1 MCTRVSVCAVIFYF
15 VYLVYE
21 FYNNSSN
28 YMKIYYSLI
37 MTVVRSLTFR
47 LTMYTEVF
55 K

>member
-1 MCTRVSVCAVIFYF
+1 
-15 VYLVYE
+15 
-21 FYNNSSN
+21 
-28 YMKIYYSLI
+28 MKIYYSLI